1 MCRAP
6 REKPINLGAPETG
19 PGTTQAAR
27 KYLEGRWSLLSYEV
41 FPPGR
46 PSIQVTGGSGSLSYD
61 SFSNLDIQI
70 RVADKAM
77 AESLERAGIPLQDG
91 VISTTGRTVIDMQAR
106 TLRYILEGQPALQL
120 GPPSGPLALIRPRHW
135 ELNGN
140 VLTLTTKGDDGK
152 PVSIGAWQKE

>member
-1 MCRAP
+1 MSIRLPVLTATVVILRGIVTLLAMATIGCAERRGRSRSIWARPRLDRALP
-6 REKPINLGAPETG
+6 KLPA
-19 PGTTQAAR
+19 
-27 KYLEGRWSLLSYEV
+27 
-41 FPPGR
+41 
-46 PSIQVTGGSGSLSYD
+46 SIWKG
-61 SFSNLDIQI
+61 SNLDIQI

-106 TLRYILEGQPALQL
+106 TLSYILEGQPALQL